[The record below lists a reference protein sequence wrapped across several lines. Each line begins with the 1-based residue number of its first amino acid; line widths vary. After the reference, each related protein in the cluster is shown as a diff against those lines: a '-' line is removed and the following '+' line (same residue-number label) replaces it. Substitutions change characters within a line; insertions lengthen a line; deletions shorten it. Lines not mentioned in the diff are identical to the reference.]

1 MSRKKQT
8 TVTLEVRLTV
18 PDGSNAAELMQYVRD
33 AIKSHRGGLSPDEP
47 IFNSPELDH
56 DNFVVKLV
64 RKETVYG

>member
-18 PDGSNAAELMQYVRD
+18 PTNSNAAAVTQYVRD
-33 AIKSHRGGLSPDEP
+33 AIKSHRGGFDPSDP

-56 DNFVVKLV
+56 DDFVVKLV